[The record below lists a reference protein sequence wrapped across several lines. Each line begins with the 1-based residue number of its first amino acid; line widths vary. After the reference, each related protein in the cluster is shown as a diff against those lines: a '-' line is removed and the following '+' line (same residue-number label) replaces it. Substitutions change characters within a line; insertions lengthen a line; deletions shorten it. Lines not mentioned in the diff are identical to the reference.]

1 MGVYNCANTLE
12 EAVESILHQTYQ
24 NWELIMC
31 DDGSKDS
38 TYEIAKRFSKKYDNI
53 LVFQNERNMG
63 LNCTLNRCLEK
74 AEGEYI
80 ARMDGDDICLPTRIE
95 KEVAFLDQH
104 EEYAIVSTNMI
115 YFDQNGEWG
124 KSRMMEYPQKK
135 DLIRETPFCHAPCM
149 VRREAYEDVQGY
161 SVDKRL
167 LRAEDYHLW
176 FKMYS
181 KGYKGYNLQEPL
193 YKMRDDRD
201 ATKRRKYKYRVNEA
215 YVKWLILKKF
225 DFPFFDFIYVL
236 RPLIVGLLP
245 LQVYEYLHKKRMN

>member
-1 MGVYNCANTLE
+1 
-12 EAVESILHQTYQ
+12 
-24 NWELIMC
+24 
-31 DDGSKDS
+31 
-38 TYEIAKRFSKKYDNI
+38 
-53 LVFQNERNMG
+53 
-63 LNCTLNRCLEK
+63 
-74 AEGEYI
+74 
-80 ARMDGDDICLPTRIE
+80 
-95 KEVAFLDQH
+95 
-104 EEYAIVSTNMI
+104 
-115 YFDQNGEWG
+115 
-124 KSRMMEYPQKK
+124 MEYPQKK